1 MPARKNIIDNI
12 IPTTKSRKNVRL
24 AISVL
29 IRWAKSGKTD
39 STYRDLIHAIGKE
52 KYSGIGKLLKKVH
65 YVVDGLRTQSG
76 VKIPTLNSLVKNQTT
91 KLPSDGFELVYPS
104 YNDLNEE
111 EKKVFIEGLDSKAMK
126 FKRWDWVLDQLG
138 LEPVKLITEEEL
150 QSKTSKMGGS
160 CGEGKDHKQLKQYI
174 LEHPESIGLKDV
186 VYKTDEFILPS
197 GDRIDVY
204 FIRKNGDRVAVEV
217 KPKSSP
223 DEDMM
228 RGIFQCVKYKAVLE
242 AVRTVECE
250 SFNVSTIL
258 VLGGSLSDQNR
269 EIASELGVDFRE
281 DFKMKS

>member
-1 MPARKNIIDNI
+1 MSTKKIIIDNI
-12 IPTTKSRKNVRL
+12 VSTPRSRELVRL
-24 AISVL
+24 IIPIL

-39 STYRDLIHAIGKE
+39 STYGDLIHAIGMQKF
-52 KYSGIGKLLKKVH
+52 SGIGKLLKKVH
-65 YVVDGLRTQSG
+65 YVVDELHAQSG
-76 VKIPTLNSLVKNQTT
+76 VKIPTLNTLVKNQTT
-91 KLPSDGFELVYPS
+91 KLPSEGFELVYPS
-104 YNDLNEE
+104 YNDLNED
-111 EKKVFIEGLDSKAMK
+111 EKKVFIEGLDSKAIK

-150 QSKTSKMGGS
+150 QSKTSKMEGS

-186 VYKTDEFILPS
+186 VYKTDEFVLPS

-228 RGIFQCVKYKAVLE
+228 RGIFQCVKYKAVME
-242 AVRTVECE
+242 AVRTVECG

-258 VLGGSLSDQNR
+258 VLGGSLSNQNK
-269 EIASELGVDFRE
+269 EIASELGVDHIE
-281 DFKMKS
+281 DFKCK